1 MPPDFSFGAGG
12 LLAQSHCWLLG
23 IPAITCFTCWPQP
36 DHVVFLQRRQ
46 VTGLHMRIFS
56 FLSSAD
62 QYTPGG
68 IKAQGDQEV
77 TVALSEGA
85 TGTGV
90 GTGVAIGFGV
100 QNLVYFGAIA
110 GKERSEPLPS

>member
-1 MPPDFSFGAGG
+1 
-12 LLAQSHCWLLG
+12 
-23 IPAITCFTCWPQP
+23 
-36 DHVVFLQRRQ
+36 
-46 VTGLHMRIFS
+46 MRIFS
-56 FLSSAD
+56 LLSGAD

-68 IKAQGDQEV
+68 IKAQGDQEA

-85 TGTGV
+85 TGTGA